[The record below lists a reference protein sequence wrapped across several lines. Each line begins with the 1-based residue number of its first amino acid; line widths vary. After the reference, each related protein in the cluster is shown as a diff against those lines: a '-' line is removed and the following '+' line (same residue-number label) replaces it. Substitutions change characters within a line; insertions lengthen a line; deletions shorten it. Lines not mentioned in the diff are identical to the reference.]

1 MTDRDPERRYD
12 DEEVTA
18 ILRRATEL
26 GRDDPRR
33 LGASTGTSL
42 QELEDIAREAGIPAD
57 LIRRAARE
65 VDAGASSGGTLRG
78 WERFYGNRTLVVRE
92 VEVDGEVSEEAMA
105 DLVTL
110 IERTTDQRGHASV
123 LGRSLT
129 WRSETT
135 SGDSRKREVVV
146 TPRDG
151 RTTIRVEEDL
161 RQVAGGTFGGSIGG
175 FGGGFGFGVGAP
187 IGAATGSV
195 LTALGLPIAVVGLT
209 FLGARA
215 FYGSLVSRRDREVAE
230 LAHRL
235 EEEVRRHTSSD
246 TPSISRSTSSTVV

>member
-1 MTDRDPERRYD
+1 MTDRDPQRRYD

-42 QELEDIAREAGIPAD
+42 QELEEIAREAGIPPD

-65 VDAGASSGGTLRG
+65 VDAGASGGGRLRG
-78 WERFYGNRTLVVRE
+78 WDRFYGNRTRVVRE
-92 VEVDGEVSEEAMA
+92 VEVEGEVPEDALPDIVA
-105 DLVTL
+105 V
-110 IERTTDQRGHASV
+110 IERTTDQRGHASF
-123 LGRSLT
+123 LGRTLT
-129 WRSETT
+129 WRSDM
-135 SGDSRKREVVV
+135 SGDTRKREVVV

-161 RQVAGGTFGGSIGG
+161 RQFAGGTFGGTMGGIGG
-175 FGGGFGFGVGAP
+175 GVGFGVGVP
-187 IGAATGSV
+187 LGAGVMGSV
-195 LTALGLPIAVVGLT
+195 VAGLGLPVAIMGLS

-215 FYGSLVSRRDREVAE
+215 IYGAVVDSRDRQVED

-235 EEEVRRHTSSD
+235 EAEIRRHTSSD